1 MRTAHP
7 LVPRLARLALLAA
20 AGTMAMGVGV
30 IISLLA
36 DIQDR
41 FGFPTWSLGLLAGI
55 SFTFT
60 LMASLWLAPLAD
72 QGRERALIGWGA
84 ALSVLALLWMA
95 AGPAALWQ
103 WAAARALLGLA
114 EGALIGSARRVLLS
128 WDPKE
133 QGKALSALLVAFM
146 AGFLLGPPAGGVLNG
161 YDPRLPFLVP
171 ALAGVV
177 LLPLLLLVEPG
188 SYERVKVRLNR
199 RALLARPGFLS
210 GLLLAAV
217 PWLTIGVLDAT
228 WARFMTD
235 LGADPL
241 VIGLGF
247 LALSVPSLA
256 AAPASGRLAD
266 RMNPVGLGLAAAA
279 VQVPLTA
286 LLGWAGSIA
295 VLLVFAAFHSAS
307 WAMTTPP
314 GQAAVAKAA
323 PPGQA
328 AEAQGL
334 VEACGLMMASAGA
347 YIAAP
352 VYDWAG
358 PEFLYGVTAAALAV
372 MPLTVFALRNR
383 WRGVF

>member
-1 MRTAHP
+1 MRPAPP
-7 LVPRLARLALLAA
+7 LVPRLALLAS

-41 FGFPTWSLGLLAGI
+41 FGFPAWSLGLLAGI

-72 QGRERALIGWGA
+72 RGWERPLIVVGA
-84 ALSVLALLWMA
+84 VCAVLSMLWMTA
-95 AGPAALWQ
+95 AAALWQ
-103 WAAARALLGLA
+103 WAAARAVLGLS
-114 EGALIGSARRVLLS
+114 EGLLMGSARRVLLS
-128 WDPKE
+128 WDPE
-133 QGKALSALLVAFM
+133 QQGKALSALLVAFM
-146 AGFLLGPPAGGVLNG
+146 TGFMLGPPVGGVLNG

-171 ALAGVV
+171 ALAGAV
-177 LLPLLLLVEPG
+177 LLPLLLLVKPG
-188 SYERVKVRLNR
+188 SYERAAVRLNR

-217 PWLTIGVLDAT
+217 PWLTIGVIDAT
-228 WARFMTD
+228 WARFLTD

-247 LALSVPSLA
+247 LALAFPSLA
-256 AAPASGRLAD
+256 ATPVGGRLAD
-266 RMNPVGLGLAAAA
+266 RMNPVALGLAAAA

-286 LLGWAGSIA
+286 LFGWADSIA
-295 VLLVFAAFHSAS
+295 VLLLFGGLHSAS
-307 WAMTTPP
+307 WAMTAPP

-328 AEAQGL
+328 AEAQSL
-334 VEACGLMMASAGA
+334 VEACGLVMASAGA

-352 VYDWAG
+352 IYDWAG

-372 MPLTVFALRNR
+372 MPLTVFGLRSR